1 MPAVAAEPRA
11 DWAPEVIDALYQEAF
26 QSDDLETAGILVG
39 RPTDFGAPQITA
51 LIPAVRCQSPGQQAL
66 LSHEAWAYVHETMG
80 RHYPSEEIVGWYR
93 SRPAGT
99 SPAAEDLANHLRF
112 FAHPWQVAFL
122 FDSTAQRGAV
132 YAMRDG
138 ALSVLH
144 QGRVTPRAVPPAPSQ
159 ATAWRAIAVL
169 AVLGLVLGSVLW
181 LAAGTV
187 GLL

>member
-1 MPAVAAEPRA
+1 VSTVAAEPTP

-26 QSDDLETAGILVG
+26 HSDDLETAGVLVG
-39 RPTDFGAPQITA
+39 RPTQFGAPQITA
-51 LIPAVRCQSPGQQAL
+51 LIPAVRCQAPGQRAL
-66 LSHEAWAYVHETMG
+66 LTHAAWAYVHETMG

-99 SPAAEDLANHLRF
+99 SPAADDLANHQRF
-112 FAHPWQVAFL
+112 FAQPWQVAFL

-144 QGRVTPRAVPPAPSQ
+144 QGRVRPRTIAPAQPEGIP
-159 ATAWRAIAVL
+159 WRAMAVL
-169 AVLGLVLGSVLW
+169 AILGLVLGAVLW
-181 LAAGTV
+181 LAASVV